1 MNAKLNASG
10 RKEADGAWF
19 FSLPLQR
26 EVMIM
31 SDYEMLGIII
41 MIITMA
47 FSIHS
52 IPHKK

>member
-10 RKEADGAWF
+10 RKKADGARF
-19 FSLPLQR
+19 FSPAQR

-31 SDYEMLGIII
+31 SDCEMLVNFI

-52 IPHKK
+52 IAYKK